1 MLFRKKKMK
10 EYEEAKLREQV
21 KWNRESLEGQLQM
34 IFNLN
39 DYTNELEQRIARLEK
54 RIGKEQDGE
63 RRE

>member
-1 MLFRKKKMK
+1 MLFMKKKMK